1 MTQRPHTLSA
11 LARVS
16 APRRHNSEGRAS
28 VIASVTSA
36 TLLGARGYSV
46 QAEVHVGRGLPGF
59 SMLGLPDE
67 ACREARDRVRA
78 AVLSSGLSWPDQ
90 KITVNL
96 APPHHRKTGSGLD
109 LPIALGVLAATQ
121 QVPVDALQSVCAI
134 GELGLDGSIRA
145 IPGVAPM
152 VGVHSDRDWIVPVE
166 GMREAQLVTSGRV
179 RSAPSLK
186 EVIDALAG
194 LGDWLTASQ
203 EVPSESTVD
212 EGPDL
217 ADVRG
222 QPVARFALE
231 VAAAGGHHLLL
242 IGPPGSGKTML
253 AERLPQLLPDLSHEL
268 ALETTMVQSAAG
280 VSLPA
285 GGLVRRP
292 PFRAPHHTATAPAL
306 VGGGA
311 HYLRP
316 GEISIAHG
324 GVLFLDEMGQFAPS
338 VIDCLRE
345 ALETGSISISRAQ
358 HHVTLP
364 ARFQLIGATNPC
376 PCGEGL
382 RPGVCRCDERA
393 RRRYLGRLS
402 GPILDRF
409 DLRVAVER
417 PQVGELM
424 AIDRSE
430 SSATVAKRVKRA
442 RNIAL
447 ERSGR
452 INASIPQSEIE
463 SVAPLSDEAMR
474 LLKAELDAG
483 HLSGRGLHRVRRT
496 ARTIADLSASP
507 TEVVEE
513 QHVATALSLRTSF
526 GADQQ

>member
-1 MTQRPHTLSA
+1 M
-11 LARVS
+11 
-16 APRRHNSEGRAS
+16 
-28 VIASVTSA
+28 IASVTSA
-36 TLLGARGYSV
+36 TILGARGYSV
-46 QAEVHVGRGLPGF
+46 QVEVHVGRGLPGF

-78 AVLSSGLSWPDQ
+78 AVLSSGLNWPDQ

-109 LPIALGVLAATQ
+109 LPIALGVLLATQ
-121 QVPVDALQSVCAI
+121 QLPADGVATSCVI
-134 GELGLDGSIRA
+134 GELGLDGSIRS

-152 VGVHSDRDWIVPVE
+152 VGLHPQADWIVPADGV
-166 GMREAQLVTSGRV
+166 REAQLVTSGKV
-179 RSAPSLK
+179 RSTASLR
-186 EVIDALAG
+186 ELVDALAG
-194 LGDWLTASQ
+194 IGDWGTVPPGIQNEHTA
-203 EVPSESTVD
+203 D
-212 EGPDL
+212 LGPDL

-231 VAAAGGHHLLL
+231 VAAAGGHHLLF

-253 AERLPQLLPDLSHEL
+253 AERLPYLLPDLPHHLS
-268 ALETTMVQSAAG
+268 LETTMVQSAAG
-280 VSLPA
+280 VRLPP

-292 PFRAPHHTATAPAL
+292 PFRAPHHTSTAPAL

-311 HYLRP
+311 HHLRP

-324 GVLFLDEMGQFAPS
+324 GVLFLDEMGQFAPA

-364 ARFQLIGATNPC
+364 ARFQLVGATNPC

-382 RPGVCRCDERA
+382 RPGACRCDERS

-417 PQVGELM
+417 SQVGELM
-424 AIDRSE
+424 ATEPSE
-430 SSATVAKRVKRA
+430 SSAIVAKRVEKA
-442 RNIAL
+442 RRLAF
-447 ERSGR
+447 ERSGGA
-452 INASIPQSEIE
+452 NADIPQSEIDTF
-463 SVAPLSDEAMR
+463 APLSTAAVRR
-474 LLKAELDAG
+474 LRAELDAG
-483 HLSGRGLHRVRRT
+483 HLTGRGLHRVRRT
-496 ARTIADLSASP
+496 SRTIADLEATP
-507 TEVVEE
+507 NEIIDERHVEI
-513 QHVATALSLRTSF
+513 ALSLRTAI
-526 GADQQ
+526 GVERQ

>member
-1 MTQRPHTLSA
+1 ML
-11 LARVS
+11 
-16 APRRHNSEGRAS
+16 EGRDP
-28 VIASVTSA
+28 VIASVMSA

-46 QAEVHVGRGLPGF
+46 QVEVHVGRGLPGF

-121 QVPVDALQSVCAI
+121 QVPIEALHSTCVI

-152 VGVHSDRDWIVPVE
+152 VGVHPDADWVVPIE
-166 GMREAQLVTSGRV
+166 GIHEARLVTSGKV
-179 RSAPSLK
+179 RSTPSLR
-186 EVIDALAG
+186 EVVNALAG
-194 LGDWLTASQ
+194 VGNWTTASKN
-203 EVPSESTVD
+203 VPD
-212 EGPDL
+212 EPIVEDGPDL

-253 AERLPQLLPDLSHEL
+253 AERLPQLLPDLPHDL

-280 VSLPA
+280 VALPVE
-285 GGLVRRP
+285 GLVRRP

-324 GVLFLDEMGQFAPS
+324 GVLFLDEMGQFAPA

-364 ARFQLIGATNPC
+364 ARFQLVGATNPC

-424 AIDRSE
+424 AAERSE
-430 SSATVAKRVKRA
+430 SSATVAKRVERA
-442 RNIAL
+442 RQIAV
-447 ERSGR
+447 ERCGR
-452 INASIPQSEIE
+452 INAGIPQSEID
-463 SVAPLSDEAMR
+463 SVAPISNEATRR
-474 LLKAELDAG
+474 LRAELDAG
-483 HLSGRGLHRVRRT
+483 HLTGRGLHRVRRT
-496 ARTIADLSASP
+496 ARTIADLSERP
-507 TEVVEE
+507 TEVIEE
-513 QHVATALSLRTSF
+513 EHIATALSLRASI
-526 GADQQ
+526 GGGS

>member
-1 MTQRPHTLSA
+1 M
-11 LARVS
+11 
-16 APRRHNSEGRAS
+16 
-28 VIASVTSA
+28 IASVTSA

-46 QAEVHVGRGLPGF
+46 QVEVHVGRGLPGF

-109 LPIALGVLAATQ
+109 LPIALGVLVATQ
-121 QVPVDALQSVCAI
+121 QVPAEALRSLCVI
-134 GELGLDGSIRA
+134 GELGLDGSIRS

-152 VGVHSDRDWIVPVE
+152 VGVHPVADWVVPI
-166 GMREAQLVTSGRV
+166 GGITEAQLVTSGKV
-179 RSAPSLK
+179 RSSSSLRDL
-186 EVIDALAG
+186 VDALAG
-194 LGDWLTASQ
+194 IGEWTTDSP
-203 EVPSESTVD
+203 EVPHEPIID
-212 EGPDL
+212 AGPDL
-217 ADVRG
+217 SDVRG

-231 VAAAGGHHLLL
+231 VAAAGGHHLLF

-253 AERLPQLLPDLSHEL
+253 AERLPQLLPDLSHDL
-268 ALETTMVQSAAG
+268 SLETTMVQSAAG
-280 VSLPA
+280 VALPS

-316 GEISIAHG
+316 GEISLAHG
-324 GVLFLDEMGQFAPS
+324 GVLFLDEMGQFTPS

-364 ARFQLIGATNPC
+364 ARFQLVGATNPC

-382 RPGVCRCDERA
+382 RPGACRCDERA

-424 AIDRSE
+424 EVGRCE
-430 SSATVAKRVKRA
+430 SSATVAQRVQRA
-442 RNIAL
+442 RQVAI

-452 INASIPQSEIE
+452 INADIPQSDIDD
-463 SVAPLSDEAMR
+463 VAPLSNDATRR
-474 LLKAELDAG
+474 LRAELDGG
-483 HLSGRGLHRVRRT
+483 HLTGRGLHRVRRT
-496 ARTIADLSASP
+496 ARTVADLAVTPS
-507 TEVVEE
+507 EVIEE
-513 QHVATALSLRTSF
+513 EHIATALSLRSSI
-526 GADQQ
+526 GAGQQ

>member
-1 MTQRPHTLSA
+1 M
-11 LARVS
+11 
-16 APRRHNSEGRAS
+16 
-28 VIASVTSA
+28 IASVTSA

-46 QAEVHVGRGLPGF
+46 QVEVHVGRGLPGF

-109 LPIALGVLAATQ
+109 VPIALGVLAATQ
-121 QVPVDALQSVCAI
+121 QIPLDAMSSTCAI

-152 VGVHSDRDWIVPVE
+152 VGVHPGADWIVPCE
-166 GMREAQLVTSGRV
+166 GIREARLVTSGKV
-179 RSAPSLK
+179 RSAASLR
-186 EVIDALAG
+186 EVVDALG
-194 LGDWLTASQ
+194 GVGDWITASPIAGQ
-203 EVPSESTVD
+203 EAPVAR
-212 EGPDL
+212 GPDL

-253 AERLPQLLPDLSHEL
+253 AERLPQLLPDLPHEL

-280 VSLPA
+280 VSLPS

-292 PFRAPHHTATAPAL
+292 PFRAPHHTATAAAL

-324 GVLFLDEMGQFAPS
+324 GVLFLDEMGQFAPA

-364 ARFQLIGATNPC
+364 ARFQLVGATNPC

-417 PQVGELM
+417 PEVGELM
-424 AIDRSE
+424 TVDRSE
-430 SSATVAKRVKRA
+430 SSATVAQRVENA
-442 RNIAL
+442 RKIAV

-452 INASIPQSEIE
+452 INAAIPQSEIDTI
-463 SVAPLSDEAMR
+463 APLSNNAMNR
-474 LLKAELDAG
+474 LKAELDG
-483 HLSGRGLHRVRRT
+483 GQLTGRGLHRVRRT
-496 ARTIADLSASP
+496 ARTIADLAAHP
-507 TEVVEE
+507 PEVLEE
-513 QHVATALSLRTSF
+513 EHIATALSLRASI
-526 GADQQ
+526 GADRP